1 MPFLLGGGIAR
12 AQCISG
18 DCQNGTGIF
27 IYPSGAKYVGQF
39 RNGEI
44 HGIGSCYY
52 TDGSVYR
59 GHWHQRYPEG
69 KGTKTLSD
77 GRSWSGQW
85 LRGMPVDEQGNPL
98 EVFPES
104 KPDVYRAE
112 EVVIQNG
119 CLSGNCRDG
128 FGVKGYPDGSRYEGD
143 FQNGK
148 PQGNGIFIYA
158 NGNWYRGEFHQG
170 LRHGAGILSTEEG
183 IKDGNWKEGE
193 YSGKPDIVLGCIDGD
208 CAEGVGT
215 YIYKDAAAKYT
226 GRFYNGLPHGEGII
240 IFSKG
245 ERYEGRFENG
255 TFNGL
260 GTFFPRNESPVS
272 GIWKDGTLV
281 ERKQRQQELLAT
293 RTPVSEPEHFI
304 SLRNF
309 DDIKIWAVIVGIST
323 YSHMPTL
330 RFTDDDAYR
339 MYAFLKSP
347 EGGAVSDDNLKL
359 LIDEDATR
367 SNILKVMNEVF
378 TGADSNDLILVYYS
392 GHGLKGSI
400 LPIDFDGYNNQID
413 YAEINEILKKGPAKY
428 KLVLAD
434 ACYAGS
440 LLASKGTAES
450 SNLLVRY
457 FQSLSEAAPG
467 TALILS
473 SKSEE
478 ISLESSG
485 LRQGVFSHY
494 LIRGLKGEAD
504 SDNDRLVSVREL
516 YDFINLNV
524 RDYTLNRQNPL
535 ISGDYDPRMP
545 VAVLR

>member
-1 MPFLLGGGIAR
+1 
-12 AQCISG
+12 
-18 DCQNGTGIF
+18 
-27 IYPSGAKYVGQF
+27 
-39 RNGEI
+39 
-44 HGIGSCYY
+44 
-52 TDGSVYR
+52 
-59 GHWHQRYPEG
+59 
-69 KGTKTLSD
+69 
-77 GRSWSGQW
+77 
-85 LRGMPVDEQGNPL
+85 
-98 EVFPES
+98 
-104 KPDVYRAE
+104 
-112 EVVIQNG
+112 
-119 CLSGNCRDG
+119 
-128 FGVKGYPDGSRYEGD
+128 
-143 FQNGK
+143 
-148 PQGNGIFIYA
+148 
-158 NGNWYRGEFHQG
+158 
-170 LRHGAGILSTEEG
+170 
-183 IKDGNWKEGE
+183 
-193 YSGKPDIVLGCIDGD
+193 
-208 CAEGVGT
+208 
-215 YIYKDAAAKYT
+215 
-226 GRFYNGLPHGEGII
+226 
-240 IFSKG
+240 
-245 ERYEGRFENG
+245 
-255 TFNGL
+255 
-260 GTFFPRNESPVS
+260 
-272 GIWKDGTLV
+272 
-281 ERKQRQQELLAT
+281 
-293 RTPVSEPEHFI
+293 
-304 SLRNF
+304 
-309 DDIKIWAVIVGIST
+309 
-323 YSHMPTL
+323 
-330 RFTDDDAYR
+330 
-339 MYAFLKSP
+339 
-347 EGGAVSDDNLKL
+347 L